1 MRKAILLLL
10 SFLLAYPARA
20 EVEGL
25 GVRTGQF
32 TTVSF
37 PDEISDLSL
46 GSSSY
51 AAHIKGR
58 YLLIKAKSRQVS
70 ATSLFL
76 RYGPD
81 KQGYTAV
88 VYFNKQ
94 APLLVEVNKTPT
106 VDTPEKKSTVLFSTV
121 QDYYSIGLKREG
133 LRVMVTHLMHQGDKT
148 YVRLYIDNRRC
159 IPCRL
164 SSPSF
169 EYLTHQRYL
178 LFFSKYKGLV
188 MEFLEEPD
196 DISLPAR
203 SGGYFLFVLP
213 ASSSDGL
220 RVSLRERSGGPS
232 YQFMIPGQVLEKA
245 YYQ

>member
-1 MRKAILLLL
+1 MRKAALLLL
-10 SFLLAYPARA
+10 SFLLAYPTRA

-32 TTVSF
+32 TTVAF
-37 PDEISDLSL
+37 PDEILDLSL

-58 YLLIKAKSRQVS
+58 YLLIKAKSKQVS

-88 VYFNKQ
+88 VYFDRR

-106 VDTPEKKSTVLFSTV
+106 VDTPEKESTVLFSTV
-121 QDYYSIGLKREG
+121 QDYHSIGLHQKG
-133 LRVMVTHLMHQGDKT
+133 LRMMGTHLMHQGDKT
-148 YVRLYIDNRRC
+148 YVRLYIDNRRS
-159 IPCRL
+159 IPCHL

-169 EYLTHQRYL
+169 EYLSRKRYL
-178 LFFSKYKGLV
+178 LFFSKYKGRVIEL
-188 MEFLEEPD
+188 LEGPRD
-196 DISLPAR
+196 LSLSAR

-213 ASSSDGL
+213 A
-220 RVSLRERSGGPS
+220 
-232 YQFMIPGQVLEKA
+232 
-245 YYQ
+245 

>member
-1 MRKAILLLL
+1 MSKVILLPL
-10 SFLLAYPARA
+10 SFLFAYPCCA

-88 VYFNKQ
+88 VFFDQ
-94 APLLVEVNKTPT
+94 RAPLLVEVNKTPT
-106 VDTPEKKSTVLFSTV
+106 VDTPEKESTVLFSTV
-121 QDYYSIGLKREG
+121 QDYHSIGL
-133 LRVMVTHLMHQGDKT
+133 H
-148 YVRLYIDNRRC
+148 
-159 IPCRL
+159 
-164 SSPSF
+164 
-169 EYLTHQRYL
+169 
-178 LFFSKYKGLV
+178 
-188 MEFLEEPD
+188 
-196 DISLPAR
+196 
-203 SGGYFLFVLP
+203 
-213 ASSSDGL
+213 
-220 RVSLRERSGGPS
+220 
-232 YQFMIPGQVLEKA
+232 
-245 YYQ
+245 